1 MPAYGIDTSVF
12 VRVLTGLPAVDY
24 QTTIKRLAALRA
36 AQAEHITVANIVIA
50 EAYAVLQHH
59 YALSKADARAAILSA
74 LTSGLIEP
82 ADGARLPVSIC
93 MVVVLPAPLGPR
105 KPRISPR
112 FNSRL
117 MSSTTVCAPKR
128 RDSPWAETVIS
139 EVVSVMHSHIA
150 RKGAVSRLWRAPNIP
165 NIRWFMKNLLD
176 NIHPLS
182 SRVANPY
189 PT

>member
-12 VRVLTGLPAVDY
+12 VRVLTGPRGVDY

-82 ADGARLPVSIC
+82 ADGDAVLDALRETKEPGLTDRLIALDYAHRRASVLTLDRKIATLPGCARL
-93 MVVVLPAPLGPR
+93 
-105 KPRISPR
+105 
-112 FNSRL
+112 
-117 MSSTTVCAPKR
+117 
-128 RDSPWAETVIS
+128 
-139 EVVSVMHSHIA
+139 
-150 RKGAVSRLWRAPNIP
+150 
-165 NIRWFMKNLLD
+165 
-176 NIHPLS
+176 
-182 SRVANPY
+182 
-189 PT
+189 

>member
-12 VRVLTGLPAVDY
+12 VRVLTGPPAVDY

-82 ADGARLPVSIC
+82 ADGDAVLDALRETKEPGLTDRLITLDYAHRRASVLTLDRKMAILPGCARL
-93 MVVVLPAPLGPR
+93 
-105 KPRISPR
+105 
-112 FNSRL
+112 
-117 MSSTTVCAPKR
+117 
-128 RDSPWAETVIS
+128 
-139 EVVSVMHSHIA
+139 
-150 RKGAVSRLWRAPNIP
+150 
-165 NIRWFMKNLLD
+165 
-176 NIHPLS
+176 
-182 SRVANPY
+182 
-189 PT
+189 